1 MVASS
6 VFVHAQSCMILQ
18 PRGLYPT
25 RFFCLW
31 DFPGNDIGEGGLPFP
46 PSGDLPELGIKPES
60 PASPSLAG
68 GFFTTKPPGKSKF
81 NVSQG
86 YNVTLRAPEVSLGC
100 ISEGEQEVIL
110 LSALLDHT

>member
-1 MVASS
+1 M
-6 VFVHAQSCMILQ
+6 
-18 PRGLYPT
+18 
-25 RFFCLW
+25 
-31 DFPGNDIGEGGLPFP
+31 PFP